1 MNRSGNRNTDRARK
15 LIAAV
20 AGTALVG
27 MTTAGLF
34 GETVHASTVGDGLYS
49 ALSGIYGTSSTG
61 SSSTSSASSQSG
73 SLFSQSSSVNYSS
86 GTTTSSGGGSQGGTA
101 EVNGRRV
108 ITYYPIYNRDAQQR
122 ANIQQQLNQQMKQ
135 NYWGNNN
142 NNNYYVNANGTVTD
156 VSGNTY
162 NLPSGAKPDVSGNTL
177 SQEAMNSTIDQMKA
191 ALVPDIPALESDP
204 VGPIVNTV
212 SLSESYHENYQ
223 IYEERFSDLYA
234 IYTNIANGSIS
245 NRPAIFDVPNGV
257 SVRMTRDGKD
267 VGFSNKAQI
276 KEEGT
281 YVGQF
286 YVTQDGSEELP
297 GWQQTIERARFVFRI
312 QYTAGLDGQ
321 PLVLEQEPSELSSF
335 ADLVQGDSE
344 VLLPGTTE
352 EPEEE
357 PAEEPAAEEP
367 AQPEEETK
375 PAPGIVS
382 ATNGLSTAYD
392 SSTGYYR
399 ISLLTG
405 DSFSSNIP
413 DGMVTNGTVTFLEG
427 EGMRFEV
434 TRGGEPVEY
443 TSGDYLSES
452 GDYIVIPVIDNLDYE
467 SYYRINKPLFRF
479 RIVNDT
485 VSDMGAFTAPETMTI
500 SAVRHG
506 SEDVSQKVMLSDT
519 SAALSEDGRWEV
531 DLTGEGGSTTVVV
544 NRDTVPPK
552 VTVKTEPNA
561 AHISYE
567 SEDIVRATLTRGAE
581 VVSDG
586 DLLTVVTQ
594 AGRYHLTVTDIA
606 GNVTEKDFAVQY
618 RINIF
623 AILAIVIV
631 FTLIAALIIFLRRVK
646 TNVRVR

>member
-1 MNRSGNRNTDRARK
+1 MNRLGNRNTDRARK
-15 LIAAV
+15 LIVAV

-27 MTTAGLF
+27 VTTAGLF

-61 SSSTSSASSQSG
+61 SLSTSSASSQSG

-367 AQPEEETK
+367 AQTEAEEQ
-375 PAPGIVS
+375 PAPGFVS

-561 AHISYE
+561 ARISYE

-631 FTLIAALIIFLRRVK
+631 FALIAALIIFLRRVK